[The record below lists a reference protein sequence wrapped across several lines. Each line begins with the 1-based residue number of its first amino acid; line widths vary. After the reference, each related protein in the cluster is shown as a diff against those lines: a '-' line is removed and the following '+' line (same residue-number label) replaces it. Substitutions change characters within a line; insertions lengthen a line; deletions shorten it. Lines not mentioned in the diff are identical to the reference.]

1 MPAKPKRGTVPS
13 LDGGGVD
20 KRNTFVKRKFHFRP
34 ARPLFRPRV
43 KLANPHGR
51 YVCEFPPISALRPLH
66 AQRETHIYA
75 KKILNKKIPR
85 VYKGDRISMRAQ
97 GCQWADGRKWAEIG
111 KSAKFLHL
119 RVSLP
124 GRNAG
129 GNGRKRF
136 SLARIHAKGYLH
148 AREALRTPFPLSQS
162 G

>member
-13 LDGGGVD
+13 PDGDGVD

-34 ARPLFRPRV
+34 TRPLFRPRV

-51 YVCEFPPISALRPLH
+51 YVCEFPPISAHRPLRP
-66 AQRETHIYA
+66 QRIPPIYI

-85 VYKGDRISMRAQ
+85 VYTREDA
-97 GCQWADGRKWAEIG
+97 CGRMGGNGRNREIRTVHTF
-111 KSAKFLHL
+111 A
-119 RVSLP
+119 RVSH
-124 GRNAG
+124 GRNVG

-136 SLARIHAKGYLH
+136 FDCTSAREMLSH